1 MKMSTALFAVVFL
14 WTVSVQS
21 QELDKEALKKKV
33 DQAYAKDMAL
43 LQEISFKRRV
53 VRQSLKSDR
62 SVKSQQTLY
71 SQITPKGDE
80 FDELLLET
88 NGRTATSK
96 EVKKHRKSGTF
107 KKHYDEL
114 KIGRVNVDLIAD
126 LTLSLLIDTYQ
137 FEYEGDEEIQGVL
150 CHRLAVKSFNPPK
163 DATDTEVIASASE
176 GVFLIDAESGSIV
189 RISIE
194 LVRPLKTMGAGLNA
208 LKLKVDTTRWNG
220 HWLANRI
227 EVESEYKLLVTIR
240 KRNIW
245 TYSDIKELPKEH

>member
-1 MKMSTALFAVVFL
+1 MRTLTAIFSVIVL

-21 QELDKEALKKKV
+21 QEPDKEALKKKV
-33 DQAYAKDMAL
+33 DQAYAKDMTL
-43 LQEISFKRRV
+43 LREISFKRRV
-53 VRQSLKSDR
+53 VRQSLKGDR

-71 SQITPKGDE
+71 SQITPNGDE

-96 EVKKHRKSGTF
+96 EIKKHRKSATF

-114 KIGRVNVDLIAD
+114 KNGRVNVDLIAD
-126 LTLSLLIDTYQ
+126 LTLSLLIDTYHY
-137 FEYEGDEEIQGVL
+137 EYEGDEEIQGVL
-150 CHRLAVKSFNPPK
+150 CHRLAVKSFKPPK

-176 GVFLIDAESGSIV
+176 GVFLIDAETGSIV
-189 RISIE
+189 RIKIN

-208 LKLKVDTTRWNG
+208 LKLEVDTTRWNG
-220 HWLANRI
+220 HWLTKRI